1 MATSGSA
8 APKERDVSQPYP
20 PSSTPQGSP
29 GQPAGD
35 PSSDFTPAAPRDPYD
50 PKLTLDGGRFVAGA
64 LATALVAAL
73 IGLVGVVVIEG
84 IFDQTMVPPPDLFGT
99 GSHAAAFAI
108 DGAIFAILAAAVLA
122 LLVVSTPRPKR
133 FFGWLMVLATALVT
147 VLPFAWTSHLDRA
160 VLAAVVNLIIGI
172 ATWSLLAGVAT
183 RTIRPAR
190 RAAVAQPPAAGP
202 AGPNTPPSYPPRA

>member
-1 MATSGSA
+1 M
-8 APKERDVSQPYP
+8 SQPYQP
-20 PSSTPQGSP
+20 QPNQPRPGGAPQPSA
-29 GQPAGD
+29 AGD
-35 PSSDFTPAAPRDPYD
+35 PASDFTTGAAATPYD
-50 PKLTLDGGRFVAGA
+50 PKLTLDGGRYVAGA

-84 IFDQTMVPPPDLFGT
+84 IFDQDMVPPPDLFGT

-108 DGAIFAILAAAVLA
+108 DGAIFAVLAAAVLA

-133 FFGWLMVLATALVT
+133 FFGWLMVLATALIT

-160 VLAAVVNLIIGI
+160 VLSAIVNLVIGI

-183 RTIRPAR
+183 RTIRPAPR
-190 RAAVAQPPAAGP
+190 PAPPSNQGP
-202 AGPNTPPSYPPRA
+202 AGQGTPPSYPPRA

>member
-1 MATSGSA
+1 M
-8 APKERDVSQPYP
+8 SQPYQ
-20 PSSTPQGSP
+20 PSPGPQGPS

-35 PSSDFTPAAPRDPYD
+35 PASDFTTATPRDPYD
-50 PKLTLDGGRFVAGA
+50 PKLTLEGGRYVAGA

-84 IFDQTMVPPPDLFGT
+84 IFDQDMVPPPDIFGT
-99 GSHAAAFAI
+99 DSHAAAFAI

-133 FFGWLMVLATALVT
+133 FFGWLMVLATALIT

-160 VLAAVVNLIIGI
+160 VLSAVVNLVIGL

-183 RTIRPAR
+183 RTIRPAP
-190 RAAVAQPPAAGP
+190 RAAQAPPAAGP
-202 AGPNTPPSYPPRA
+202 AGPNPPTYPPRGA

>member
-1 MATSGSA
+1 MT
-8 APKERDVSQPYP
+8 QPYP
-20 PSSTPQGSP
+20 PQPQRPGGGAQPTPS
-29 GQPAGD
+29 GD
-35 PSSDFTPAAPRDPYD
+35 PSSDFTTASPQDPYD
-50 PKLTLDGGRFVAGA
+50 PKLTLEGGRYVAGA

-84 IFDQTMVPPPDLFGT
+84 IFDQDMVPPPDLFNT
-99 GSHAAAFAI
+99 GSHTAAFAI

-160 VLAAVVNLIIGI
+160 VLAAVVNLVIGV

-183 RTIRPAR
+183 RTIRPAAQ
-190 RAAVAQPPAAGP
+190 AARPAAG
-202 AGPNTPPSYPPRA
+202 GPGTPPSYPPRG

>member
-1 MATSGSA
+1 M
-8 APKERDVSQPYP
+8 SQPYQP
-20 PSSTPQGSP
+20 APGPQGPS

-50 PKLTLDGGRFVAGA
+50 PKLTLEGGRYVAGA

-84 IFDQTMVPPPDLFGT
+84 IFDQDMVPPPDLFST

-108 DGAIFAILAAAVLA
+108 DGAIFAILASAVLA

-133 FFGWLMVLATALVT
+133 FFGWLMVLATALIT

-160 VLAAVVNLIIGI
+160 VLSAIVNLVIGL

-183 RTIRPAR
+183 RTIRPAAR
-190 RAAVAQPPAAGP
+190 PAQVPPTSGP
-202 AGPNTPPSYPPRA
+202 AGSANPPSYPPRGA

>member
-1 MATSGSA
+1 M
-8 APKERDVSQPYP
+8 SQPYP
-20 PSSTPQGSP
+20 PSPSPQGSP
-29 GQPAGD
+29 GQPSGD
-35 PSSDFTPAAPRDPYD
+35 PASDFMPGTPQAPYD
-50 PKLTLDGGRFVAGA
+50 PKLTLDGGRYVAGA

-84 IFDQTMVPPPDLFGT
+84 IFDQDMVPPPDLFGT

-133 FFGWLMVLATALVT
+133 FFGWLMVLATALIT

-160 VLAAVVNLIIGI
+160 VLAAVVNLVIGI

-183 RTIRPAR
+183 RTIRPAP
-190 RAAVAQPPAAGP
+190 RAPQTPPAAGP
-202 AGPNTPPSYPPRA
+202 SGPPTPPSYPPRGA

>member
-1 MATSGSA
+1 
-8 APKERDVSQPYP
+8 VSQPYP
-20 PSSTPQGSP
+20 PSPSPQGPSGP
-29 GQPAGD
+29 SAGD
-35 PSSDFTPAAPRDPYD
+35 PTSDFTTGAPQAPYD
-50 PKLTLDGGRFVAGA
+50 PKLTLEGGRYVAGA

-84 IFDQTMVPPPDLFGT
+84 IFDQDMVPPPDLFST
-99 GSHAAAFAI
+99 GSHTAAFAI

-122 LLVVSTPRPKR
+122 LLVVTTPRPKR

-160 VLAAVVNLIIGI
+160 VLSAVVDLVIGI

-183 RTIRPAR
+183 RTIRPAP
-190 RAAVAQPPAAGP
+190 RAPQSRPSGPGQPGP
-202 AGPNTPPSYPPRA
+202 TTPPSYPPRG